1 MYPFHVMFIE
11 EKPEEEGQN
20 NDGLDSGSIIGIVIA
35 CLVAALLVLILITV
49 AVIAVFRDR
58 KKRIGKAEF
67 RYIICCSVISVKC
80 FPLIITYLSLFCTF
94 NRNMYMHM
102 QRLIIL
108 ISGKFTKYY
117 SYQYIPYH

>member
-35 CLVAALLVLILITV
+35 CLVAALLILILITV

-58 KKRIGKAEF
+58 KKRIGKAKF
-67 RYIICCSVISVKC
+67 RYIVCCSVISVKC
-80 FPLIITYLSLFCTF
+80 FPLIITYLSLFCTS
-94 NRNMYMHM
+94 NRSMHMHM

-108 ISGKFTKYY
+108 ISGKFKKYY